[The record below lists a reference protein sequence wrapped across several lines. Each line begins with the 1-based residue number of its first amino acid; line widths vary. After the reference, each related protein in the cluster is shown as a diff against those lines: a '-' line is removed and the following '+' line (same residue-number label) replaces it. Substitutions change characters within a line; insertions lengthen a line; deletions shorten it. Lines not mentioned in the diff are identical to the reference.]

1 MASPI
6 AGVTPPFGPNRPTT
20 SLRLSINWTI
30 GPAVMSV
37 PTSTPILFGPA
48 STLKLASILFAFR
61 AFSVAW
67 KAVTYIL
74 ANPST
79 RYQNGLD
86 AHLDTRASSFL
97 AKQLNV
103 GLVGFHL
110 QQISGDHG

>member
-1 MASPI
+1 M
-6 AGVTPPFGPNRPTT
+6 
-20 SLRLSINWTI
+20 
-30 GPAVMSV
+30 
-37 PTSTPILFGPA
+37 
-48 STLKLASILFAFR
+48 
-61 AFSVAW
+61 
-67 KAVTYIL
+67 TYIL

-110 QQISGDHG
+110 QQITRDHGAPERSSEVLNRALRG